1 MDNMADQAQLLRRT
15 RLALQENNF
24 KEAIRCLKQA
34 AKLAR
39 DAGDVASEGRHLG
52 NLALIYYR
60 TQQPEK
66 ALGAFQKALL
76 SARTDADRLTEDG
89 ILGNMGNILREI
101 GRYDDAIAHLN
112 QALLIA
118 QEIGDV
124 RGRGIWLSNLGL
136 VYDDIQQSAK
146 AVDFHKEAVNVARL
160 MHDQR
165 GLASR
170 LANLGNSYVKSSK
183 TSEALKCFHET
194 VAIYKS
200 LGDLAEAALR
210 QGIIGNIYSDLGRT
224 SPSNEEAI
232 ICYGLAADA
241 YKETLG
247 MAQELN
253 DLPAQAELLGSLGN
267 VYGNTGDYNQALAYF
282 YDAQRL
288 FSQLGMSDRLPHLQA
303 NIDLAED
310 YRRQQASGGQT
321 PS

>member
-1 MDNMADQAQLLRRT
+1 MDNMADQAQLLRQT

-39 DAGDVASEGRHLG
+39 DAGDAASEGRHLG

-66 ALGAFQKALL
+66 ALGAFQKALA
-76 SARTDADRLTEDG
+76 SARADADRLTEDG

-136 VYDDIQQSAK
+136 VYDDMKQPAK
-146 AVDFHKEAVNVARL
+146 AIDFHREAVSVARL
-160 MHDQR
+160 IHDQR

-170 LANLGNSYVKSSK
+170 LANLGNSYVM
-183 TSEALKCFHET
+183 TGNTTEALKCFLET
-194 VAIYKS
+194 VAVYKS

-210 QGIIGNIYSDLGRT
+210 QGIIGNIYNDLGRN
-224 SPSNEEAI
+224 SPSHEEAT

-241 YKETLG
+241 YRETLVL
-247 MAQELN
+247 AQELN
-253 DLPAQAELLGSLGN
+253 DFAAQAELLSSLGN
-267 VYGNTGDYNQALAYF
+267 VLGNMGNYDQALAHF
-282 YDAQRL
+282 RDAYQLFHRL
-288 FSQLGMSDRLPHLQA
+288 GLHDRLPHLQS
-303 NIDLAED
+303 NINLAED
-310 YRRQQASGGQT
+310 FRRQQQDGQ
-321 PS
+321 